1 MNLHRSAALTLVG
14 LLGVGCSTLPMSPH
28 ASDNEVEA
36 GEAAA
41 ATGPVPAVEA
51 TPAGQDEVG
60 ATGGDPADERCVVF
74 CYGVEV
80 SKAKATVD
88 DAESYTVAQTEN
100 ADAVLA
106 SLNPDLV
113 RCYRSRVRVAPR
125 TEDAVTFEILIGEG
139 GRVKSVGTV
148 GGDRLGAAKTCMTDV
163 LRSAVYAAPHGGG
176 TVTIKAPF
184 KLSLQGD
191 DGV

>member
-1 MNLHRSAALTLVG
+1 MNPLRPASLLLCSLLV
-14 LLGVGCSTLPMSPH
+14 VGCTTLPMSPH
-28 ASDNEVEA
+28 ASDNEVETN
-36 GEAAA
+36 EAAA
-41 ATGPVPAVEA
+41 TNGPAPAVQSVPPEA
-51 TPAGQDEVG
+51 DVDAR
-60 ATGGDPADERCVVF
+60 GGEPSEERCVVF

-80 SKAKATVD
+80 AKAKATVD
-88 DAESYTVAQTEN
+88 DAEAYTVAQTEN

-125 TEDAVTFEILIGEG
+125 TEDAVTFEILVGEG
-139 GRVKSVGTV
+139 GRVRSVGTI
-148 GGDRLGAAKTCMTDV
+148 GGDRLGAAKACMIDV
-163 LRSAVYAAPHGGG
+163 LRTAVFAAPHGGG